1 MLLDE
6 WTEFCDAASV
16 VAAAGTTTL
25 IGDTIDLDSPE
36 VSPNTVL
43 DLEGSGVYLVI
54 QTDTE
59 IITGGA
65 AGSIQFFL
73 VSDALATLGGGV
85 VANCTTHIASAV
97 LVTDDAAANS
107 AQLNAGGV
115 IYCGKLPTGSYEKYL
130 GILCTVT
137 TTDVTAGKINAFL
150 TSDPAL
156 WRPYADNVS

>member
-1 MLLDE
+1 MLICE
-6 WTEFCDAASV
+6 RSEFADAASV
-16 VAAAGTTTL
+16 VASASTTTL
-25 IGDTIDLDSPE
+25 IGDTVDLDSPE

-43 DLEGSGVYLVI
+43 DMEGSDLYLVI

-59 IITGGA
+59 IITAGTAGA
-65 AGSIQFFL
+65 IQFFL
-73 VSDALATLGGGV
+73 VSDELATLGGGV
-85 VANCTTHIASAV
+85 VANCTTHLASAS

-115 IYCGKLPTGSYEKYL
+115 IYCGKLPTGRYEKYL

-150 TSDPAL
+150 TNDPAL
-156 WRPYADNVS
+156 WRPYADNVA

>member
-1 MLLDE
+1 MLICE
-6 WTEFCDAASV
+6 RSEFADAASV
-16 VAAAGTTTL
+16 VASASTTTL
-25 IGDTIDLDSPE
+25 IGDTVDLDSPE

-43 DLEGSGVYLVI
+43 DMEGSDLYLVI

-59 IITGGA
+59 IITAGTAGA
-65 AGSIQFFL
+65 IQFFL
-73 VSDALATLGGGV
+73 VSDELATLGGGV
-85 VANCTTHIASAV
+85 VANCTTHLASAS

-150 TSDPAL
+150 TNDPAL
-156 WRPYADNVS
+156 WRPYADNVA